1 MKLKKKY
8 GASLLML
15 CLIAACLCGLAA
27 GSLRITDLFQDAENR
42 ELALT
47 VLFKLRL
54 PRIAL
59 AVAVGACLGVSGAGF
74 QAVFR
79 NALADPFVI
88 GSSSGAALG
97 AGIAMMAA
105 MGGAL
110 PVSAA
115 AFIGSLAAVFA
126 VLLISRA
133 SGMPSVL
140 NLLLAGTAISS
151 LCSSLLSF
159 LFILKD
165 GSLQRVYYWMLG
177 SLAVP
182 WNTALSALPVM
193 FAGAL
198 IIFLSSSALDLLLQG
213 DEIAES
219 LGLDVKK
226 ARITVILGASLA
238 SAATVS
244 VCGVIGFVGLIAP
257 HSARLFTGSIH
268 KRLLPASALL
278 GALAVLLA
286 DIVSRSILP
295 PIEIPIGIITALGG
309 APFFLFL
316 LVKNSVFVKNGA
328 IANGG

>member
-1 MKLKKKY
+1 MA
-8 GASLLML
+8 GLL
-15 CLIAACLCGLAA
+15 A
-27 GSLRITDLFQDAENR
+27 GSLRITDLFRDAESR

-54 PRIAL
+54 PRVAL

-79 NALADPFVI
+79 NALADPFII

-97 AGIAMMAA
+97 AGAAMMFA
-105 MGGAL
+105 MSGAL
-110 PVSAA
+110 PVSVA
-115 AFIGSLAAVFA
+115 AFIGSLGAVSAA
-126 VLLISRA
+126 LLISRA
-133 SGMPSVL
+133 SGMSSVL

-151 LCSSLLSF
+151 LCSSMLSF

-177 SLAVP
+177 SLAVS
-182 WNTALSALPVM
+182 WNTALPAMLIM
-193 FAGAL
+193 FIGAC
-198 IIFLSSSALDLLLQG
+198 IIFLSSDALDLLLQG

-226 ARITVILGASLA
+226 ARIMVILGASLA

-244 VCGVIGFVGLIAP
+244 ACGVIGFVGLIAP
-257 HSARLFTGSIH
+257 HMARLFTGSMH
-268 KRLLPASALL
+268 KRLLPVSALF
-278 GALAVLLA
+278 GALAALLA
-286 DIVSRSILP
+286 DIVSRSVLP

-309 APFFLFL
+309 SPFFLFL
-316 LVKNSVFVKNGA
+316 LVKNSLLVKNGA
-328 IANGG
+328 IVHEG